1 MKRTIVFIFVIA
13 LCLHGN
19 CQINFLNPS
28 FEGTICTTCT
38 PDNWSACYY
47 QNSVIDS
54 FIAANLFPEISPQK
68 AIDGRNYLF
77 IEKEYPHDF
86 GNVSQSVNC
95 FKHGKRYCFLFFSA
109 STWGP
114 KDSFW
119 SAYSTNGYLTVY
131 LGNDSCDRRQKI
143 YQSKILDSS
152 WHQITVAFQPDSDY
166 SWISFWPE
174 NDSLNKIVDIALD
187 ALSPI
192 YLINANAVHVA
203 KRDTVI
209 YKRGSEQP
217 CVPLHATSS
226 ISTFDTVRWYK
237 LVNDTLKVP
246 VANGFSTTQCLDSS
260 TTFLIGMRDSV
271 IGCAGV
277 EWSWDTVRVWVR
289 DTVLGINEG
298 LQMQEASFQ
307 LQPNPVKQMLRVSP
321 LFDGPF
327 NWEIS
332 DALGRSILRGNG
344 RDETLVNV
352 EPLQRGAYLM
362 KVEGMVRRFL
372 KE

>member
-1 MKRTIVFIFVIA
+1 MKKWLTFVITCII
-13 LCLHGN
+13 CLTQVKGQIQFRNPGFEGDYCYFCLPQYWSSCDDHVLTIN
-19 CQINFLNPS
+19 KDTINFIPNPTN
-28 FEGTICTTCT
+28 F
-38 PDNWSACYY
+38 
-47 QNSVIDS
+47 V
-54 FIAANLFPEISPQK
+54 
-68 AIDGRNYLF
+68 DGRSYAV
-77 IEKEYPHDF
+77 IEREYPHDN
-86 GNVSQSVNC
+86 GDASQSLECSFEKNYEY
-95 FKHGKRYCFLFFSA
+95 RFSMFMSA
-109 STWGP
+109 WGCYN
-114 KDSFW
+114 FGC
-119 SAYSTNGYLTVY
+119 YTERGYLIIY
-131 LGNDSCDRRQKI
+131 LGNDSCDRHQLIYKSLLLDTVWQK
-143 YQSKILDSS
+143 QT
-152 WHQITVAFQPDSDY
+152 ITFTPDSDY
-166 SWISFWPE
+166 SWIIFSAEYVDTIKF
-174 NDSLNKIVDIALD
+174 VDIALD

-203 KRDTVI
+203 NRDTVI
-209 YKRGSEQP
+209 YKRGSETP

-271 IGCAGV
+271 MGCAGV

-289 DTVLGINEG
+289 DTVLGINEE
-298 LQMQEASFQ
+298 LQTQDASFQ
-307 LQPNPVKQMLRVSP
+307 LQPNPVNQMLRISP

-362 KVEGMVRRFL
+362 KVEGVVRRFL

>member
-1 MKRTIVFIFVIA
+1 MTNR
-13 LCLHGN
+13 
-19 CQINFLNPS
+19 S
-28 FEGTICTTCT
+28 
-38 PDNWSACYY
+38 Y
-47 QNSVIDS
+47 
-54 FIAANLFPEISPQK
+54 
-68 AIDGRNYLF
+68 
-77 IEKEYPHDF
+77 
-86 GNVSQSVNC
+86 C
-95 FKHGKRYCFLFFSA
+95 FKLSA
-109 STWGP
+109 ASLWFPTDTINGIYT
-114 KDSFW
+114 S
-119 SAYSTNGYLTVY
+119 SGRLQVYSGS
-131 LGNDSCDRRQKI
+131 DSCSRLKLI
-143 YQSKILDSS
+143 YDSQILDSS
-152 WHQITVAFQPDSDY
+152 WQDLEVLFEADTTFN
-166 SWISFWPE
+166 WIVFAANQNYTGPF
-174 NDSLNKIVDIALD
+174 LGIALD

-203 KRDTVI
+203 TRDTVI

-226 ISTFDTVRWYK
+226 IATFDTVRWYK

-246 VANGFSTTQCLDSS
+246 LANGFSTTQCLDSS

-298 LQMQEASFQ
+298 LQTQDASFQ
-307 LQPNPVKQMLRVSP
+307 LQPNPVKQVLTIAP

-332 DALGRSILRGNG
+332 DALGRIILLGNG

-352 EPLQRGAYLM
+352 ELLQRGAYLM
-362 KVEGMVRRFL
+362 KVEGVVRRF
-372 KE
+372 

>member
-1 MKRTIVFIFVIA
+1 MASIWAPDDSDNGDFWSNSILLVKA
-13 LCLHGN
+13 GKDSC
-19 CQINFLNPS
+19 NFFN
-28 FEGTICTTCT
+28 E
-38 PDNWSACYY
+38 YY
-47 QNSVIDS
+47 RSNFIDS
-54 FIAANLFPEISPQK
+54 EWNFQTVKFSPKQSCNW
-68 AIDGRNYLF
+68 IQFDVDHGYN
-77 IEKEYPHDF
+77 DF
-86 GNVSQSVNC
+86 
-95 FKHGKRYCFLFFSA
+95 KIHG
-109 STWGP
+109 
-114 KDSFW
+114 
-119 SAYSTNGYLTVY
+119 
-131 LGNDSCDRRQKI
+131 
-143 YQSKILDSS
+143 
-152 WHQITVAFQPDSDY
+152 
-166 SWISFWPE
+166 
-174 NDSLNKIVDIALD
+174 IALD

-226 ISTFDTVRWYK
+226 IATFDTVRWYK

-298 LQMQEASFQ
+298 LQTQDASFQ
-307 LQPNPVKQMLRVSP
+307 LQPVNQMLRISP

-362 KVEGMVRRFL
+362 KVEGVVRRFL